1 MKRLAHIS
9 DLHFGRIDHRVVDG
23 LLADLTAQAPDL
35 IVISG
40 DLVQRAKPRHF
51 KEASAF
57 LEKLPFPYM
66 VVPGNHDI
74 PVYNVFRR
82 FTNPFGH
89 YRRYITT
96 DLSPLHIDDEM
107 AVLGINTAR
116 PVIMDFSEG
125 RMNRRQIKRVREVF
139 SDMPDTMFKVLF
151 THHPF
156 LPPPDLPGTRL
167 VGRHRLALPVLE
179 SCGVDLLLAGHLHKA
194 YSGDIMSFHTQIARS
209 ILVAQASTAT
219 STRLRNEANA
229 YNLITV
235 AHPDVTFEVRSWE
248 GAAFMGGLVSSYR
261 KHGQRWTLQAQDSG
275 FRPVVGG
282 GRGNGLR
289 GSGLVDRA

>member
-57 LEKLPFPYM
+57 LEKLPFPYL

-167 VGRHRLALPVLE
+167 VGRHKLALPALE

-261 KHGQRWTLQAQDSG
+261 KHGQRWTLQAQDTG
-275 FRPVVGG
+275 FRPVGG
-282 GRGNGLR
+282 AGQENGMR
-289 GSGLVDRA
+289 GSGLADRA